1 MLALSATDPENPMA
15 FHDNRRQILKSM
27 AALGCAFAAPAVWAG
42 SLASGPVRIIVPFAP
57 GAGTDA
63 MGRLVAAKLSE
74 ILKTSVVVENRTG
87 ASGAIGAQE
96 VAKAAPDGHT
106 LLLAAAP
113 FTTVPA
119 ALPGAGYD
127 PLGGF
132 TPVGMIAQGP
142 LVWAANKDLP
152 ANTLPE
158 LVELAR
164 KRPGAL
170 NYGSAGV
177 GGINHLVLESLKART
192 RTFITHIP
200 YRGIAPATLDTISG
214 QLQLLTGTIPAL
226 APHIRDG
233 KLKALAVTSPER
245 SPALPQVPGM
255 REAGMPDFNVLNYF
269 ALVAPKGTPDGV
281 VSEINAAL
289 SQLVQLSDVKQRLA
303 RDALE
308 AATGTPAQL
317 AEFLQKDL
325 AGWQRV
331 VQQQGLKIDAF

>member
-1 MLALSATDPENPMA
+1 MSPLNHPSLRRRPVLQALV
-15 FHDNRRQILKSM
+15 
-27 AALGCAFAAPAVWAG
+27 AAACVAASTSSWADG
-42 SLASGPVRIIVPFAP
+42 WPSRPVKIVVPFAP

-63 MGRLVAAKLSE
+63 MGRLVAAKLSD
-74 ILKTSVVVENRTG
+74 LFKASVVVENRTG

-96 VAKAAPDGHT
+96 VAKAASDGHT

-119 ALPGAGYD
+119 ALPSAGYD
-127 PLGGF
+127 PLASF
-132 TPVGMIAQGP
+132 APVGMIAQGP
-142 LVWAANKDLP
+142 LVWAVNKDVP

-158 LVELAR
+158 LVALAR
-164 KRPGAL
+164 QQPGAL

-177 GGINHLVLESLKART
+177 GGINHLVLESLKVRT
-192 RTFITHIP
+192 RTYITHIP

-226 APHIRDG
+226 APHIREG
-233 KLKALAVTSPER
+233 KLKALAVTSPDR

-269 ALVAPKGTPDGV
+269 ALVAPKGTPDAV
-281 VSEINAAL
+281 VRQINAAL
-289 SQLVQLSDVKQRLA
+289 AQVVQMPDVKERLA
-303 RDALE
+303 KDALE
-308 AATGTPAQL
+308 PATGTPAQL
-317 AEFLQKDL
+317 GQFLQKDFE
-325 AGWQRV
+325 GWQRV

>member
-1 MLALSATDPENPMA
+1 MSPLNHPSLRRRPVLQALV
-15 FHDNRRQILKSM
+15 
-27 AALGCAFAAPAVWAG
+27 AAACVAASTSSWADG
-42 SLASGPVRIIVPFAP
+42 WPSRPVRIVVPFAP

-63 MGRLVAAKLSE
+63 MGRLVAAKLSD
-74 ILKTSVVVENRTG
+74 LFKASVVVENRTG

-96 VAKAAPDGHT
+96 VAKAASDGHT

-119 ALPGAGYD
+119 ALPSAGYD
-127 PLGGF
+127 PLASF
-132 TPVGMIAQGP
+132 APVGMIAQGP
-142 LVWAANKDLP
+142 LVWAVNKDVP

-158 LVELAR
+158 LVALAR
-164 KRPGAL
+164 QQPGAL

-226 APHIRDG
+226 APHIREG
-233 KLKALAVTSPER
+233 KLKALAVTSPDR

-269 ALVAPKGTPDGV
+269 ALVAPKGTPDAV
-281 VSEINAAL
+281 VRQINAAL
-289 SQLVQLSDVKQRLA
+289 AQVVQMPDVKERLA
-303 RDALE
+303 KDALE
-308 AATGTPAQL
+308 PATGTPAQL
-317 AEFLQKDL
+317 GQFLQKDFE
-325 AGWQRV
+325 GWQRV

>member
-1 MLALSATDPENPMA
+1 MA
-15 FHDNRRQILKSM
+15 FHDNRRHVLKSL
-27 AALGCAFAAPAVWAG
+27 AALGCAVAAPAVWSQSWPG
-42 SLASGPVRIIVPFAP
+42 RPVKIVVPFAP

-74 ILKTSVVVENRTG
+74 IFKASVVVENRTG

-119 ALPGAGYD
+119 ALPSAGYD

-142 LVWAANKDLP
+142 LVWAASKDLP

-158 LVELAR
+158 LVALAK
-164 KRPGAL
+164 KRPGSL

-192 RTFITHIP
+192 HTFITHIP

-226 APHIRDG
+226 APHIREG

-255 REAGMPDFNVLNYF
+255 KEAGMSDFNVLNYF

-281 VSEINAAL
+281 VREINAAL
-289 SQLVQLSDVKQRLA
+289 AQVVQMPDVKERLSK
-303 RDALE
+303 DALE
-308 AATGTPAQL
+308 PATGTPAQL
-317 AEFLQKDL
+317 AQFLQKDF

>member
-1 MLALSATDPENPMA
+1 MRLYQTPSQRRSLLQALAAASLAL
-15 FHDNRRQILKSM
+15 
-27 AALGCAFAAPAVWAG
+27 ALPSSWADAWPNG
-42 SLASGPVRIIVPFAP
+42 RPVRIVVPFAP

-63 MGRLVAAKLSE
+63 MGRLVAAKLAD
-74 ILKTSVVVENRTG
+74 LFNTAVVVDNRTG

-96 VAKAAPDGHT
+96 VARAAPDGHT

-127 PLGGF
+127 PLASF
-132 TPVGMIAQGP
+132 VPVGMIAQGP
-142 LVWAANKDLP
+142 LVWAVNQDVP
-152 ANTLPE
+152 ASTLPE
-158 LVELAR
+158 LVALAR
-164 KRPGAL
+164 QRPGAL

-192 RTFITHIP
+192 GTFITHIP
-200 YRGIAPATLDTISG
+200 YRGIAPATVDALSG

-233 KLKALAVTSPER
+233 KLKALAVTSPDR

-255 REAGMPDFNVLNYF
+255 REAGLPDFNVLNYF
-269 ALVAPKGTPDGV
+269 ALVAPKGTPDAV
-281 VSEINAAL
+281 VQRINAAL
-289 SQLVQLSDVKQRLA
+289 AQIAQMPDVKERLA

-308 AATGTPAQL
+308 PATGTPAQL
-317 AEFLQKDL
+317 GQFLQKDFD
-325 AGWQRV
+325 GWRRV

>member
-1 MLALSATDPENPMA
+1 MTDRMLGRRPFLKSWAALALAATGLP
-15 FHDNRRQILKSM
+15 S
-27 AALGCAFAAPAVWAG
+27 WAQSWPG
-42 SLASGPVRIIVPFAP
+42 RPVRIVVPFAP

-74 ILKTSVVVENRTG
+74 LFKASVVVENRTG

-119 ALPGAGYD
+119 AMPSAGYD
-127 PLGGF
+127 PLAGF

-142 LVWAANKDLP
+142 LVWAVHKDLP
-152 ANTLPE
+152 VNTLPE
-158 LVELAR
+158 LVALAR
-164 KRPGAL
+164 QQPGRL

-177 GGINHLVLESLKART
+177 GGVNHLVLESLKART

-200 YRGIAPATLDTISG
+200 YRGIAPATLDTLSG
-214 QLQLLTGTIPAL
+214 QLQILTGTIPAL
-226 APHIRDG
+226 APHIREG
-233 KLKALAVTSPER
+233 KLKALAVTSPGR

-255 REAGMPDFNVLNYF
+255 AEAGMPDFNVLNYF
-269 ALVAPKGTPDGV
+269 ALVAPKGTPDAV
-281 VSEINAAL
+281 VQQINAAL
-289 SQLVQLSDVKQRLA
+289 AQVVQMPDVKERLA

-308 AATGTPAQL
+308 PATGTSAQL
-317 AEFLQKDL
+317 AQFLQRDFDDWK
-325 AGWQRV
+325 RV
-331 VQQQGLKIDAF
+331 VQQQNLKIDSF

>member
-1 MLALSATDPENPMA
+1 MKSRCYPIRRRPVLQALV
-15 FHDNRRQILKSM
+15 
-27 AALGCAFAAPAVWAG
+27 AAACVAGTSLSWADAWP
-42 SLASGPVRIIVPFAP
+42 SRPVKIIVPFAP

-74 ILKTSVVVENRTG
+74 LFKSSVVVENRTG
-87 ASGAIGAQE
+87 ASGAVGAQE

-119 ALPGAGYD
+119 ALPSAGYD
-127 PLGGF
+127 PLDSF
-132 TPVGMIAQGP
+132 VPVGMIAQGP
-142 LVWAANKDLP
+142 LVWAVNKDVP

-158 LVELAR
+158 LVALAR
-164 KRPGAL
+164 KQPGVL

-226 APHIRDG
+226 APHIREG
-233 KLKALAVTSPER
+233 KLKALAVTSPGR

-255 REAGMPDFNVLNYF
+255 QEAGMPDFNVLNYF
-269 ALVAPKGTPDGV
+269 ALVAPRGTPEPV
-281 VSEINAAL
+281 VRQVNAAL
-289 SQLVQLSDVKQRLA
+289 AQIVQMPDVKERLS

-308 AATGTPAQL
+308 PATGTPAQL
-317 AEFLQKDL
+317 GQFLKNDFE
-325 AGWQRV
+325 GWRRV
-331 VQQQGLKIDAF
+331 VRQQGLKIDSF

>member
-1 MLALSATDPENPMA
+1 MHHHP
-15 FHDNRRQILKSM
+15 NRRQLLQTL
-27 AALGCAFAAPAVWAG
+27 AAAFGAATVSISWAQAWPG
-42 SLASGPVRIIVPFAP
+42 NRPVRIIVPFAP

-63 MGRLVAAKLSE
+63 MGRLVAAKLSD
-74 ILKTSVVVENRTG
+74 IFKVSVVVENRTG

-96 VAKAAPDGHT
+96 VAKSAPDGHT

-127 PLGGF
+127 PLASF
-132 TPVGMIAQGP
+132 VPVGMIAQGP

-158 LVELAR
+158 LIALAR
-164 KRPGAL
+164 KQPGAL

-255 REAGMPDFNVLNYF
+255 KEAGMPYFNVLNYF
-269 ALVAPKGTPDGV
+269 ALVAPKGTPDEV
-281 VSEINAAL
+281 VKAINAAL
-289 SQLVQLSDVKQRLA
+289 GQLVQLPDVKERLA
-303 RDALE
+303 KDALE
-308 AATGTPAQL
+308 PATGTPAQL
-317 AEFLQKDL
+317 GQFLKADFE
-325 AGWQRV
+325 GWQRV
-331 VQQQGLKIDAF
+331 VRQQGLQIDSF